1 MPGAVITFQT
11 LVKNN
16 YPTRP
21 HHLGYAYAT
30 EQAPVQKKKTCC
42 GNHVVSSHSK
52 NDCASTQEREKFLK
66 AYSNKFA
73 F

>member
-30 EQAPVQKKKTCC
+30 EQAPVQKKK
-42 GNHVVSSHSK
+42 K
-52 NDCASTQEREKFLK
+52 NMLREPRSFQSLEKWLRVDPGARKILK
-66 AYSNKFA
+66 GLLE
-73 F
+73 